1 MVRTVAMCRG
11 LNQGSYWE
19 SFTVRRGISMRSL
32 LIKLLNY
39 GYSTT
44 FVKLNFDTTVNL
56 ASIYISRG
64 HVWFFSNSWE
74 APSHINPLALL
85 VKTLRHLVS
94 VLS

>member
-1 MVRTVAMCRG
+1 MCRG

-39 GYSTT
+39 CYSTT
-44 FVKLNFDTTVNL
+44 FLKLNFDTIVNP
-56 ASIYISRG
+56 APIYISRG
-64 HVWFFSNSWE
+64 HVWLLSNSRE
-74 APSHINPLALL
+74 APSHINSLAPL
-85 VKTLRHLVS
+85 VITLTHLTS